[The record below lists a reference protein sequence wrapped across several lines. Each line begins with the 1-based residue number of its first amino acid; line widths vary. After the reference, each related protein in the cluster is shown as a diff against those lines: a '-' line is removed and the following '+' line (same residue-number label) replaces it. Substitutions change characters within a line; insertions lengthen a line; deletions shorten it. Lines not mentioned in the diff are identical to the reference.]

1 MRQGA
6 IRHTHL
12 DNEKR
17 FHDTRVVRAMEHSA
31 LALEAIK
38 CCSVTNLDELQRNQR
53 CCRGRARR
61 HLEQARTVH

>member
-38 CCSVTNLDELQRNQR
+38 CCSVTDLDELQRNQSGYSG
-53 CCRGRARR
+53 CARR
-61 HLEQARTVH
+61 HLKQACAVH